1 MKEERGGRKVERKRR
16 EGGGV
21 AHRRQGQKCLYT
33 MARDVPQGQRTR
45 ETLQMAQLPGTQVLV
60 RNAGSQAPPK
70 SAFECDAQGLLC
82 TFRCEK
88 QSPGQTLGKD
98 VGHHASDIE
107 EKNSSS
113 ERGRTCSW
121 LASRLLSPCSMGT
134 SEERKR

>member
-60 RNAGSQAPPK
+60 RNAGSQAPPNLHLNAMPRD
-70 SAFECDAQGLLC
+70 SCVHSGVRNRAQVKLWVK
-82 TFRCEK
+82 T
-88 QSPGQTLGKD
+88 
-98 VGHHASDIE
+98 
-107 EKNSSS
+107 
-113 ERGRTCSW
+113 
-121 LASRLLSPCSMGT
+121 
-134 SEERKR
+134 